1 MGDDGSNEKLVWE
14 ISFGMK
20 MQSTDGKHQLDWK
33 IMNWHCLNS
42 LQLKLTTHVYVFL
55 DLVHVGSIENNC
67 ARRTPNLG
75 SYFFKNPKSGILFL
89 LSKQIGSRDP
99 IFRIPLPSGRGGSQA
114 KGRMRDIKLG
124 PLLKLSRDVPNPQK
138 ILSWP
143 WETQGCIIVH
153 WAVS

>member
-1 MGDDGSNEKLVWE
+1 
-14 ISFGMK
+14 MK

-99 IFRIPLPSGRGGSQA
+99 IFRIPLPLA
-114 KGRMRDIKLG
+114 NAICVLPCLG
-124 PLLKLSRDVPNPQK
+124 LLHGVHVQPQGHSIWNVALEATWTRLVLWRHRLDVRTLCFAMSL
-138 ILSWP
+138 IAS
-143 WETQGCIIVH
+143 
-153 WAVS
+153 